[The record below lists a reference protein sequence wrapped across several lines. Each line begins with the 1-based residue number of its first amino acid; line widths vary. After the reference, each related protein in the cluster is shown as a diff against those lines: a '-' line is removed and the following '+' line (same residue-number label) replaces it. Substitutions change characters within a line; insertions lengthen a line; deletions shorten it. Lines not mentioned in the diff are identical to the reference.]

1 MKKLSSLIIALFVL
15 TAGTAFGQTNVNVT
29 AEVLAEITATGSDV
43 SFGNVE
49 QNSVAEV
56 QANADDPT
64 TSTNASNP
72 VAGALTIT
80 AAAQDYSVS
89 VTQPAVLSDGSATP
103 NTLTFTHRVFHGANN
118 VTTDTDGTGYVVT
131 GGGNQT
137 LDIGGQLQSAT
148 VAGSY
153 STASTGGQPLI
164 FEVAYSS
171 L

>member
-1 MKKLSSLIIALFVL
+1 MKKLSSLLIALFIL
-15 TAGTAFGQTNVNVT
+15 TAGTAFGQTNINVT
-29 AEVLAEITATGSDV
+29 AEVLAEISVTGSDV

-49 QNSVAEV
+49 QGSIAEV

-72 VAGALTIT
+72 VAGSLAIT
-80 AAAQDYSVS
+80 AAAQDYTVS
-89 VTQPAVLSDGSATP
+89 VTQDAILGDGT
-103 NTLTFTHRVFHGANN
+103 NTLTFTHRVFHGASN
-118 VTTDTDGTGYVVT
+118 VTADADGTGYVVT

-137 LDIGGQLQSAT
+137 LDIGGQLEAAT

-153 STASTGGQPLI
+153 STGNANGQPLI

-171 L
+171 I